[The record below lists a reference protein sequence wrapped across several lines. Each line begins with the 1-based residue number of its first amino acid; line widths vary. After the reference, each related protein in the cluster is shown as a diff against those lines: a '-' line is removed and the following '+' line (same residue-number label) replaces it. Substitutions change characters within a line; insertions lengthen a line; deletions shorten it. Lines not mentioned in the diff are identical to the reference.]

1 MELFQELEL
10 GFING
15 WILIGLFFGAYGI
28 MLIFFPKN
36 AIARL
41 YDWSGQRK
49 HQLLHRLFVVILV
62 LLWFIF
68 VSLTPLKI
76 GKLVFVIG
84 ISIYSL
90 GLIGFLIALN
100 NFKNTPIDQPVTSGL
115 YRLSR
120 HPQQLA
126 VSVSFLGI
134 GIAIGSWSAF
144 AFIILGVIGAH
155 FKILAEEEACLE
167 QYGESYKNY
176 LEHVPRYF
184 LFFWDSFKMIF
195 NRKMIRIFCF

>member
-1 MELFQELEL
+1 MELFPNLEIGL
-10 GFING
+10 SNG
-15 WILIGLFFGAYGI
+15 WILIALFFGAYGI

-41 YDWSGQRK
+41 YDRSGQRK
-49 HQLLHRLFVVILV
+49 YPLLRRLFVVIFV
-62 LLWFIF
+62 LLWF
-68 VSLTPLKI
+68 VLMSLTPLKI
-76 GKLVFVIG
+76 GDVVFVIG

-90 GLIGFLIALN
+90 GLIGFIIALD

-115 YRLSR
+115 YRISR

-134 GIAIGSWSAF
+134 SIAIGSWSAF

-155 FKILAEEEACLE
+155 KKIIAEEEACLE
-167 QYGESYKNY
+167 QYGESYKKY
-176 LEHVPRYF
+176 MERIPRYF
-184 LFFWDSFKMIF
+184 LFF
-195 NRKMIRIFCF
+195 